1 VWALAQLMTRERFDA
16 LAAKAMGGEADE
28 DVREEWR
35 RAS

>member
-1 VWALAQLMTRERFDA
+1 MERERFDA
-16 LAAKAMGGEADE
+16 LAASAVGVETDE